1 MRRVKIYDPIGLG
14 LALLLTVI
22 GLVLIFD
29 AGYARAMA
37 TGKGWMPP
45 EFKSQI
51 FTACIAIFAGAVVGL
66 LSGDKWYRLSKFV
79 WFAAFLSLFLP
90 WVPGIGLTMNGAT
103 RWFKLPGM
111 PPIQPAEFVKFAVIL
126 YLAGLLANRK
136 PWQAKPGKN
145 WGDFIDRNWARKAKR
160 LLPALWVLIAVV
172 VIEKEPDLGTAAM
185 VALIAFAMF
194 IAGNVSKW
202 TLIIGATVSVLGTG
216 WLVTHEEYRMNRI
229 LNHTQRWSERNM
241 DDIGWQTVQSELGM
255 ASGGVLGVG
264 VGAGRAKHVLPAA
277 TTDFINATIGEEFGL
292 LGMMMIIGL
301 LGALTL
307 RLLYLAKSAAT
318 PFASLMLTGT
328 ALWIGGQSCVNI
340 MMANGMLP
348 AIGIPMPF
356 ISSGGSSLI
365 AMWMALGVC
374 NACLAPVPKK
384 AEEAYET
391 GRDGWGHRRTRLS
404 RA

>member
-1 MRRVKIYDPIGLG
+1 MRRVKIHDPIGLG
-14 LALLLTVI
+14 LALLLTLI

-45 EFKSQI
+45 EFKSQM
-51 FTACIAIFAGAVVGL
+51 FTACIAIFAGATVGL

-79 WFAAFLSLFLP
+79 WFTAFLSLFLP

-103 RWFKLPGM
+103 RWFKLPGL

-136 PWQAKPGKN
+136 PWQAKPAKN

-160 LLPALWVLIAVV
+160 MLPALWVLIAVV
-172 VIEKEPDLGTAAM
+172 AIEKEPDLGTAAM

-202 TLIIGATVSVLGTG
+202 TLIIGATVSLLGTG
-216 WLVTHEEYRMNRI
+216 WLVTHEDYRMNRI
-229 LNHTQRWSERNM
+229 RHHAERWSERNM
-241 DDIGWQTVQSELGM
+241 DDVGWQTVQSELGM

-277 TTDFINATIGEEFGL
+277 TTDFINATIGEEFGF
-292 LGMMMIIGL
+292 LGMLTVIGL

-307 RLLYLAKSAAT
+307 RLLYLARSAKT

-328 ALWIGGQSCVNI
+328 AMWIGGQSCVNI

-374 NACLAPVPKK
+374 NACLAPAPK